1 MLLRETYKHFNVTEK
16 DVVDI
21 RFVVGLPPKE
31 DLGLHHFLKW
41 EQDRYE
47 DLQILN
53 ISENMNEGKSYEYF
67 ASLAGMFPSDN
78 PRDRPYDYAMK
89 ADDDTLLNLPQ
100 LIERLRPLVPREE
113 TYMVLPSLDL
123 TNIRVEG
130 QSIGIW
136 VRAILCHGIL

>member
-1 MLLRETYKHFNVTEK
+1 MLLRETYKHFSVSDK

-21 RFVVGLPPKE
+21 RFVLGLPPKE

-41 EQDRYE
+41 EQDRYK

-67 ASLAGMFPSDN
+67 ASLARMFPSDN
-78 PRDRPYDYAMK
+78 PRERLYDYAMK

-113 TYMVLPSLDL
+113 TYMVLSSQEMTDY
-123 TNIRVEG
+123 RVEEQG
-130 QSIGIW
+130 IGIW
-136 VRAILCHGIL
+136 ALAIFCHGIL

>member
-1 MLLRETYKHFNVTEK
+1 MLLRETYKHFSVTNK

-21 RFVVGLPPKE
+21 RFVLWLPPKE
-31 DLGLHHFLKW
+31 DLGLHDSLKW

-67 ASLAGMFPSDN
+67 ASLVKIFPSDN
-78 PRDRPYDYAMK
+78 PRERLYDYAMK

-113 TYMVLPSLDL
+113 TYMVLSSQEMTDY
-123 TNIRVEG
+123 RVEEQG
-130 QSIGIW
+130 IGIW
-136 VRAILCHGIL
+136 GLAIFCHGIS